1 MGLNDGAEKIVLDL
15 TEVTNLTEGEKEAVC
30 YLVGCRYEKEVF
42 QSTYEQLCEEG
53 QIDRDNPYYLSL
65 IHIYP
70 CALYGHLVHSNSS
83 GFVNAKN

>member
-1 MGLNDGAEKIVLDL
+1 MTGTFESLLPFYLDRIDELYQKDAGLNDGAEKIVLDL

-53 QIDRDNPYYLSL
+53 QIDRDNPVL
-65 IHIYP
+65 
-70 CALYGHLVHSNSS
+70 
-83 GFVNAKN
+83 